1 MKIFKRIEV
10 SGEYGYDFNDNL
22 TTAGAYELPML
33 SFDPETCDEELVYTK
48 VNVTDVLRGRFQVV
62 VGYDEDN
69 NRAMWY
75 CNSGLFKRVEIEDW
89 FGNDYTS
96 EDIYE
101 YLTEDANIEE
111 TLAKTIADKFV
122 QM

>member
-33 SFDPETCDEELVYTK
+33 SFDLETCDEELVYTK
-48 VNVTDVLRGRFQVV
+48 VDVTDVLRGRFQVV